1 MINTK
6 QYWDEKF
13 DKKWQDKG
21 QEQSAFFA
29 GDGIKFIR
37 NHVDLSGKSV
47 VDFGCGIGVSADLF
61 YKAGVGKFIGIDHS
75 SVAIEKSKQMAPEYE
90 WICGGVDDIPECD
103 IIFMSNVLEH
113 LENWESVVNQLIK
126 KCENLVV
133 LVPFEEEVR
142 YKSPEHINFF
152 NESSL
157 DFVDVS
163 LQYEIF
169 RSKGWGLWGWNL
181 WFHCYFKNFFKVFA
195 GQRPR
200 RIGHQI
206 GFITGV

>member
-13 DKKWQDKG
+13 DKTWQAEGLK
-21 QEQSAFFA
+21 QSTYFA
-29 GDGIKFIR
+29 IDGIEFIKKYL
-37 NHVDLSGKSV
+37 DLSGKTV
-47 VDFGCGIGVSADLF
+47 VDFGCGIGVSAEHF
-61 YKAGVGKFIGIDHS
+61 YKAGVAKYIGIDHS
-75 SVAIEKSKQMAPEYE
+75 SVAIEKSKQIAPEYD
-90 WICGGVDDIPECD
+90 WICGGVDDIPACD
-103 IIFMSNVLEH
+103 IIFLSNVVEH
-113 LENWESVVNQLIK
+113 LEDWEAIINELIE
-126 KCENLVV
+126 KCENVVV

-142 YKSPEHINFF
+142 YKSLEHINFF
-152 NESSL
+152 NETSL
-157 DFVDVS
+157 DFLDVS
-163 LQYEIF
+163 VKHHIF

-181 WFHCYFKNFFKVFA
+181 WFHCHFKNFFKPFV